1 MKELLI
7 VTSGGLPLPASKG
20 GAVETLTELLLD
32 ENEISQ
38 HFHFTVLSIYDF
50 SSKKDVFRAKEY
62 GVHIFSMPRLPKN
75 NFSSYH

>member
-50 SSKKDVFRAKEY
+50 QAKKMY
-62 GVHIFSMPRLPKN
+62 MSI
-75 NFSSYH
+75 